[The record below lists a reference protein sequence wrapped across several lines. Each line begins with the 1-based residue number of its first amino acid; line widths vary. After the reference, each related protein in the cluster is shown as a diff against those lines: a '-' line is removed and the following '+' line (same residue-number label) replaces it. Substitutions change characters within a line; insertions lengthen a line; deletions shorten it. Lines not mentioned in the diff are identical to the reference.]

1 MTNYLYDTPVLVTW
15 SPCVGLRLIFNGW
28 LSLTQINKS
37 IIHFDALF
45 IAGCFWSHVIQDK
58 MNAIN
63 LTFSHLHSNVLLFG
77 IPRLRLPQKWI
88 ENRLFILIYYLL
100 VRLPLCKKKLW
111 RSKNDDG
118 DKKIEDAGAFI
129 VNVIIHSYCLTKQ
142 FEILSWN
149 VGNSFGGKI
158 GLQNHVHII
167 DDVFVHFWRS
177 LSWNFA
183 FGKHF
188 WTLQNKKKEIKDQF
202 KWPCLS

>member
-1 MTNYLYDTPVLVTW
+1 M
-15 SPCVGLRLIFNGW
+15 
-28 LSLTQINKS
+28 Q
-37 IIHFDALF
+37 
-45 IAGCFWSHVIQDK
+45 
-58 MNAIN
+58 
-63 LTFSHLHSNVLLFG
+63 
-77 IPRLRLPQKWI
+77 
-88 ENRLFILIYYLL
+88 
-100 VRLPLCKKKLW
+100 KKLW
-111 RSKNDDG
+111 RSKNEDG

-188 WTLQNKKKEIKDQF
+188 WTLQNKKKEIKNQF
-202 KWPCLS
+202 RWPMFILLDKNKFNYGWPRFMLVKGLLILFWKNGWIEKVCFRSGKHFSSLYELLQVSTRPVLNSLFRNSGQDW